1 MHNAYDNVPSLYT
14 QPLESP
20 TFYLV
25 WGKDV
30 LYRKYK
36 ALSVEYPMCIQ
47 LQVLLCK
54 WEGKVVAQYL
64 TSVELWSA
72 GGVAMFSLS

>member
-1 MHNAYDNVPSLYT
+1 
-14 QPLESP
+14 
-20 TFYLV
+20 
-25 WGKDV
+25 
-30 LYRKYK
+30 
-36 ALSVEYPMCIQ
+36 MCIQ

-64 TSVELWSA
+64 TSVELCSA